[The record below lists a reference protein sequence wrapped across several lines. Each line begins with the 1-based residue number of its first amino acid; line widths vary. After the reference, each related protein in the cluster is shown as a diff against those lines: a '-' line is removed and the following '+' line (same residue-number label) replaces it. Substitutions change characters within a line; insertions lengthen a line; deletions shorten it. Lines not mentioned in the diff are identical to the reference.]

1 MCKFSSKLPICI
13 HLHQW
18 VKRFNKTAKKGSS
31 ALQAMAANLLLP
43 QGLVVAR
50 KFTLEC
56 IQPVHR
62 GKERQEKLQRSVLV
76 LFQQNS
82 YFGNS
87 SWKSWVLVFLRDFG
101 GSLHQEVWTPWLL
114 QPVTLVSSD
123 ASDGIISQQEGC
135 LSVII
140 NRMFCSL
147 TKKKLLIYLRFF
159 TNTGM
164 FDSQL
169 QVYIFFFR
177 CQASLA
183 RFSFCIFISTW
194 HMQTKVFCL
203 RKALTLNSQYI
214 FKTDQQNT
222 NFQIV
227 F

>member
-147 TKKKLLIYLRFF
+147 TKKSYSSICVSLLIPECLTVSFKYIYFFLDVRRLLRDFL
-159 TNTGM
+159 
-164 FDSQL
+164 S
-169 QVYIFFFR
+169 
-177 CQASLA
+177 
-183 RFSFCIFISTW
+183 
-194 HMQTKVFCL
+194 VFLSPHGTC
-203 RKALTLNSQYI
+203 KPKSS
-214 FKTDQQNT
+214 
-222 NFQIV
+222 V
-227 F
+227 